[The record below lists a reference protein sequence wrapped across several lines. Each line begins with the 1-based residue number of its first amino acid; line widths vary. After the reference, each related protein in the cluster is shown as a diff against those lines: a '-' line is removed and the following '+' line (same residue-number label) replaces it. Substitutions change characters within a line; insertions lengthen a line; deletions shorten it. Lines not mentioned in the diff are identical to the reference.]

1 MYKDMKKKSFSYCM
15 IAFLLAITA
24 VSCSKSPDYLGKYEV
39 LEASFLNDDK
49 EQAPADDS
57 TSMKL
62 LSDVLLL
69 QLTASSPDDVFPMDM
84 ELTDKAIITNV
95 EDTTECRY
103 EVVNDTLVHIFMK
116 GEKDAMNLVLS
127 EQPCLQKGFLT
138 LKLRKKTSEK

>member
-15 IAFLLAITA
+15 IAFLLAITV

-39 LEASFLNDDK
+39 LEVSFLNDDK

>member
-1 MYKDMKKKSFSYCM
+1 MKKKSFSYCM
-15 IAFLLAITA
+15 IAFLLALTA

-39 LEASFLNDDK
+39 LEASFWNDDK
-49 EQAPADDS
+49 EQSPADDS

-62 LSDVLLL
+62 LSNVLLL
-69 QLTASSPDDVFPMDM
+69 QLIASSPDDVFPMDM

-127 EQPCLQKGFLT
+127 EQPYLQKDFLT

>member
-1 MYKDMKKKSFSYCM
+1 MKKKCFSYCM

-39 LEASFLNDDK
+39 LEVSFLNDDK

>member
-1 MYKDMKKKSFSYCM
+1 MKKKSFSYCM
-15 IAFLLAITA
+15 IVFLLAITA

>member
-1 MYKDMKKKSFSYCM
+1 MKKKSFSYCM
-15 IAFLLAITA
+15 IAFLLAITV

-127 EQPCLQKGFLT
+127 EQPYLQKGFLT

>member
-1 MYKDMKKKSFSYCM
+1 MKKKCFSYCM
-15 IAFLLAITA
+15 IAFLLAITV

-127 EQPCLQKGFLT
+127 EQPYLQKDFLT

>member
-1 MYKDMKKKSFSYCM
+1 MKMKKRCFSYCM
-15 IAFLLAITA
+15 IAFLLAVMA

-69 QLTASSPDDVFPMDM
+69 QLTASSPDDVP
-84 ELTDKAIITNV
+84 IRRGI
-95 EDTTECRY
+95 
-103 EVVNDTLVHIFMK
+103 
-116 GEKDAMNLVLS
+116 
-127 EQPCLQKGFLT
+127 
-138 LKLRKKTSEK
+138 